1 MKLGVALA
9 QARWRD
15 WGHLST
21 VAEAAGYES
30 VWVSE
35 HLVFPAQMS
44 GSPIEG
50 AEHPPVPPTTPVF
63 DVAGVLC
70 ALAERT
76 TTLRLGTYVSL
87 LGIRHPFV
95 AARSFATV
103 DVWSGGRVEV
113 GVGAGWLR
121 EEWVAA
127 GLDPATRGRRLDES
141 IAVCRRLWTEPT
153 VAHDGEFWSFPEVAF
168 EPKPPQQPPPVLIGG
183 ESDAA
188 LRRAARLGDGWIGMG
203 ADPERAASLIRRLRD
218 HENAVGRS
226 GGPCTVTV
234 GALGPLSSERVEA
247 YRAIGVDRLIVSPW
261 TRASEAARGLEELA
275 EQLGGLP
282 LR

>member
-15 WGHLST
+15 WGHLSM

-30 VWVSE
+30 VWISE
-35 HLVFPAQMS
+35 HLVFPTHMS
-44 GSPIEG
+44 GSPMEG
-50 AEHPPVPPTTPVF
+50 DEHPPVPPTTPVF

-70 ALAERT
+70 ALAEQT
-76 TTLRLGTYVSL
+76 TTIRLGTYVSL

-103 DVWSGGRVEV
+103 DVWSAGRAEV

-141 IAVCRRLWTEPT
+141 IAVCRRLWTEPA
-153 VAHDGEFWSFPEVAF
+153 VSHEGEFWTFPEVAF
-168 EPKPPQQPPPVLIGG
+168 EPKPPQQPPPVLVGG

-203 ADPERAASLIRRLRD
+203 ADPERAADLIRRLRE
-218 HENAVGRS
+218 HEVAVGRA
-226 GGPCTVTV
+226 GDPCTVTV
-234 GALGPLSSERVEA
+234 GALGPLTPDRVDA
-247 YRAIGVDRLIVSPW
+247 YRALGVDRLIVSPW
-261 TRASEAARGLEELA
+261 ARASEAAQGLEELA
-275 EQLGGLP
+275 ERLGGLP
-282 LR
+282 LG